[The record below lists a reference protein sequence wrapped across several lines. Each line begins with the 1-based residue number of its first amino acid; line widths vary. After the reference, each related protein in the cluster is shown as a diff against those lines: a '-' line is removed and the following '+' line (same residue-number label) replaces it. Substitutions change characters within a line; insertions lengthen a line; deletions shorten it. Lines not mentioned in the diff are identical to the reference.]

1 MLNNQSQPERDRT
14 NDITSGALHLVS
26 VGLAS
31 AVFVILLVLGAKRGN
46 AWHIVG
52 YSVYGTGL
60 ILLYFASASYHL
72 VPHSKE
78 PLKTVL
84 RKLDHAM
91 IYVLIAA
98 TYTPIT
104 FLALS
109 GGWRWSIFGVIWGLA
124 VLGIFI
130 KLLAWKIPP
139 VISVS
144 LYIAMGWLIAIAFS
158 PLMDRI
164 NTATLWL
171 LISGGVSYTF
181 GVIFFE
187 LERVLPQRKYFWAH
201 EIFHVFVLGGS
212 TLHTIAMFFLL

>member
-1 MLNNQSQPERDRT
+1 MLNNQNQPERDRT
-14 NDITSGALHLVS
+14 NDITSGALHLIG

-31 AVFVILLVLGAKRGN
+31 AVLVMLLVLGAKRGD

-52 YSVYGTGL
+52 YSIYGAGL
-60 ILLYFASASYHL
+60 ILLYLASASYHL
-72 VPHSKE
+72 VPHSQE
-78 PLKTVL
+78 RLKAVL

-91 IYVLIAA
+91 IYILIAA

-124 VLGIFI
+124 ILGIFI
-130 KLLAWKIPP
+130 KLLSWKISPA
-139 VISVS
+139 VSIS
-144 LYIAMGWLIAIAFS
+144 LYIAMGWLITIAFS
-158 PLMDRI
+158 PLMNGI

-171 LISGGVSYTF
+171 LISGGVSYTL
-181 GVIFFE
+181 GAIFFA